1 MKTENQGRLSP
12 QTRDDNKSGD
22 TQTEQDVTPIKKNHP
37 LSTDQATLPSP
48 QDTAESVTVKRARTT
63 GKASLESDLNIAGRA
78 AEPGVASEPRYRLG
92 QSDDG
97 SFFWQDKDSG
107 EQGTLETTDQS
118 EAERRLNLHNKWYR
132 DRILRR
138 KFEVGDVVELMSSG
152 PPMTIGAVSAIAD
165 VVDCVWM
172 RGNKL
177 QQHKFNTKA
186 LRIPQPEKRV
196 RRAARKGQRKSSRK

>member
-1 MKTENQGRLSP
+1 MKTENQGPLSP

-22 TQTEQDVTPIKKNHP
+22 AQTEQDGTLIKKNHP
-37 LSTDQATLPSP
+37 LSTDQATVPPP
-48 QDTAESVTVKRARTT
+48 QDTAESVTVKQTRIT
-63 GKASLESDLNIAGRA
+63 GQASLESDLNIAGRA
-78 AEPGVASEPRYRLG
+78 AEPAVANEPRYRLG

-107 EQGTLETTDQS
+107 EQGTLETTDKR
-118 EAERRLNLHNKWYR
+118 EAERRLNLHNERYR

-138 KFEVGDVVELMSSG
+138 KFEVGDVVELMSGG
-152 PPMTIGAVSAIAD
+152 PPMTIDAVSATGN
-165 VVDCVWM
+165 VVTCVWM

-177 QQHKFNTKA
+177 QQHRFSIKA

-196 RRAARKGQRKSSRK
+196 HRAARKRRRKNSRK